1 MTKQRREIGPI
12 GTVSRLVVGLF
23 LLYIAFVDGPPLA
36 DGFEWGLRWYDV
48 VVGAVAL
55 PAIMLGFGLAARGYA
70 PGDVRFMGVPG
81 TLLNGA
87 VLVALANPYTGGGAA
102 LFYGATILI
111 AATRGQAGCEGT
123 VLSNWVLRRNDQ
135 IGCPAFTPIDLAE
148 ARFRRSHANT
158 IPAGTLRGS
167 GKAAPR

>member
-1 MTKQRREIGPI
+1 VTKHHREIGSI
-12 GTVSRLVVGLF
+12 GTVSRLVVALF

-55 PAIMLGFGLAARGYA
+55 PAIMLAFGLAARRYA
-70 PGDVRFMGVPG
+70 PGDVRFMGVAG

-102 LFYGATILI
+102 LFYGAMILI
-111 AATRGQAGCEGT
+111 AVGRGQAGCEGT
-123 VLSNWVLRRNDQ
+123 VLSNWVLDRNDQ
-135 IGCPAFTPIDLAE
+135 IGCPAFTPIDIAE
-148 ARFRRSHANT
+148 ARVRRARSRATRHRSLQ
-158 IPAGTLRGS
+158 PE
-167 GKAAPR
+167 

>member
-1 MTKQRREIGPI
+1 MEQHRQIGPI
-12 GTVSRLVVGLF
+12 GTAIRLPVGLF
-23 LLYIAFVDGPPLA
+23 LLYIGFVDGPPLA

-55 PAIMLGFGLAARGYA
+55 PAIMLGLGLVARRYA
-70 PGDVRFMGVPG
+70 PEGIRFMGVTG

-102 LFYGATILI
+102 LFYGAMILI

-123 VLSNWVLRRNDQ
+123 VLSNWVLHRNDQ
-135 IGCPAFTPIDLAE
+135 IGCPAFTPIDVAE
-148 ARFRRSHANT
+148 ERLRRARREAPAAARS
-158 IPAGTLRGS
+158 GTT
-167 GKAAPR
+167 P

>member
-1 MTKQRREIGPI
+1 MTEHRREIGPI
-12 GTVSRLVVGLF
+12 GTVSRLVVALF
-23 LLYIAFVDGPPLA
+23 LLYIALIDGPPLA
-36 DGFEWGLRWYDV
+36 DGLEWGMRWYDV

-55 PAIMLGFGLAARGYA
+55 PAIMLGFGLAARRYA
-70 PGDVRFMGVPG
+70 PGDFRFMGVAG

-123 VLSNWVLRRNDQ
+123 VLSNWILDRNDQ
-135 IGCPAFTPIDLAE
+135 IGCPAFTPIDIAE
-148 ARFRRSHANT
+148 ARYRRSRVELSAD
-158 IPAGTLRGS
+158 ALRRS
-167 GKAAPR
+167 AQSN

>member
-1 MTKQRREIGPI
+1 MTKQQREIGPI
-12 GTVSRLVVGLF
+12 GAGIRLAVALF

-36 DGFEWGLRWYDV
+36 DGFEWGMRWYDV

-55 PAIMLGFGLAARGYA
+55 PASMLGFGLAARRYA
-70 PGDVRFMGVPG
+70 PGDVRFMGLPG

-102 LFYGATILI
+102 LFYGASILI
-111 AATRGQAGCEGT
+111 AVARGQAGCEGT
-123 VLSNWVLRRNDQ
+123 VVSNWVLGRNDQ

-148 ARFRRSHANT
+148 ERLRRSRPGASPT
-158 IPAGTLRGS
+158 ALRRS
-167 GKAAPR
+167 AQPD